1 MSGEFRGNR
10 IKRVREGQSGEDEGN
25 FDCVME
31 VQERVAGN
39 FDIEIEALGK
49 TFSYEIWMLLEFLCV
64 CVSVY
69 V

>member
-39 FDIEIEALGK
+39 FNRQ
-49 TFSYEIWMLLEFLCV
+49 F
-64 CVSVY
+64 
-69 V
+69 